1 MTEPASRR
9 TQNRKAQE
17 LTLRDL
23 IEPLF
28 RRKRAFSISLLT
40 LLALAIAGTIAM
52 SGQYN
57 ASMEVLVN
65 RQRLDPLVTVEAT
78 GQTPQNPP
86 PVSEEE
92 INSEV
97 ELLKSSELL
106 REVVLTNGLQEREK
120 KTLLA
125 KILPRQN
132 DDWYIAQATQKL
144 GKKLNIQVV
153 KKTNMIE
160 VSYKSS
166 DPQISYGVLNKLAG
180 LYMEKHIAVQRPSG
194 SYEFFSKETDR
205 YQEALAQSEMRL
217 ASFGK
222 AEGVAAPDVVRTDM
236 AQEVV
241 NSLSA
246 LHQAQQAIAA
256 DQQRIADEQAQMAA
270 TPSRS
275 STQQVSNSADLLL
288 QQLETNLLSTKIKR
302 TQLALKYDPSY
313 PLVQEADQ
321 EIAQTESAIEE
332 AKKTQF
338 VNQTTDRDPTYEL
351 LREDIV
357 KAQADLASQKATAGA
372 IERNLGNLRGEM
384 VSLDQKAVKQSNL
397 LREAKLNE
405 ANYML
410 YSSKREQERTSD
422 ALDQKRIGNVA
433 IAVPPTVPVL
443 PAYSALTLLPVGF
456 LLAIFGSLGA
466 AYTAEYLDPCFR
478 SPIEVADILQVPVL
492 ASVPRQSTHRRTA

>member
-28 RRKRAFSISLLT
+28 RRQRVFSISLLV
-40 LLALAIAGTIAM
+40 LLALAVVGTIAM
-52 SGQYN
+52 SGQYG

-65 RQRLDPLVTVEAT
+65 RERLDPLVTAEAT
-78 GQTPQNPP
+78 LQTPPNPP

-97 ELLKSSELL
+97 ELLKSPELL
-106 REVVLTNGLQEREK
+106 REVVLANRLQARER

-132 DDWYIAQATQKL
+132 DDWYIAKATQKL

-160 VSYKSS
+160 VSYESS
-166 DPQISYGVLNKLAG
+166 DPQVSYGVLNKLAG
-180 LYMEKHIAVQRPSG
+180 LYMEKHIAVQRPTG

-205 YQEALAQSEMRL
+205 YKQALADSEMRL
-217 ASFGK
+217 ASFSQT
-222 AEGVAAPDVVRTDM
+222 EGVAAPDVVRTDM

-241 NSLSA
+241 NSTSA
-246 LHQAQQAIAA
+246 LDQAQQAIAA
-256 DQQRIADEQAQMAA
+256 DEHRIAEEQAQLTA

-275 STQQVSNSADLLL
+275 STQQVSNAADILL
-288 QQLETNLLSTKIKR
+288 QQLETNLLLTKIKR
-302 TQLALKYDPSY
+302 TQLALKYDPAY

-321 EIAQTESAIEE
+321 EIAQTEAAIAE

-357 KAQADLASQKATAGA
+357 KTQADLASQKATAAA
-372 IERNLGNLRGEM
+372 IERSLGNLRGEM
-384 VSLDQKAVKQSNL
+384 VSLDQKSVKQESL

-422 ALDQKRIGNVA
+422 ALDRKRIGNVA

-443 PAYSALTLLPVGF
+443 PAYSPLMLLSLGF
-456 LLAIFGSLGA
+456 LLAIFGSLGV

-478 SPIEVADILQVPVL
+478 TPIEVADILQVPVL
-492 ASVPRQSTHRRTA
+492 ASVPRQSSQRRTA

>member
-1 MTEPASRR
+1 MTEPTPRRAQSRAS
-9 TQNRKAQE
+9 QD

-28 RRKRAFSISLLT
+28 RRKRAFSVSLFVF
-40 LLALAIAGTIAM
+40 LAGAIVGTIAL
-52 SGQYN
+52 SGQYK

-65 RQRLDPLVTVEAT
+65 RQRLDPLVTAEAT
-78 GQTPQNPP
+78 VQTPPNPP

-106 REVVLTNGLQEREK
+106 REVALTNHLQERER

-125 KILPRQN
+125 MILPRQS
-132 DDWYIAQATQKL
+132 DDWYIARAMEKL
-144 GKKLNIQVV
+144 SKRLTTEVV

-166 DPQISYGVLNKLAG
+166 DPQVSYAVLNKLAG
-180 LYMEKHIAVQRPSG
+180 LYMEKHIAVQRPTG
-194 SYEFFSKETDR
+194 SYEFFSKESER
-205 YQEALAQSEMRL
+205 YKQALAVSEMHL

-222 AEGVAAPDVVRTDM
+222 TEGVAAPDVVRTDM

-241 NSLSA
+241 NSISA
-246 LHQAQQAIAA
+246 LHQAQQAISA
-256 DQQRIADEQAQMAA
+256 DEHRIADEQAQLAA

-275 STQQVSNSADLLL
+275 STQEVSNSAEMLL
-288 QQLETNLLSTKIKR
+288 QQLMTNLLSGQIKR
-302 TQLALKYDPSY
+302 TQLALKYDPTY

-321 EIAQTESAIEE
+321 EIAQTEAAIAE

-351 LREDIV
+351 LKEDIV
-357 KAQADLASQKATAGA
+357 KTQADLASQKATATA
-372 IERNLGNLRGEM
+372 IERSLGNLQGEM
-384 VSLDQKAVKQSNL
+384 VALDQKAVRQTNL

-405 ANYML
+405 ANYLL

-443 PAYSALTLLPVGF
+443 PAYSPVTLLPIGF
-456 LLAIFGSLGA
+456 LLAIFGSVGI
-466 AYTAEYLDPCFR
+466 AYVAEYLDPCFR
-478 SPIEVADILQVPVL
+478 TPGEVADLLQVPVL
-492 ASVPRQSTHRRTA
+492 ASVPRQSAQRRTA

>member
-1 MTEPASRR
+1 MTEPMF
-9 TQNRKAQE
+9 RKAQSRE
-17 LTLRDL
+17 PQDLTLRDL
-23 IEPLF
+23 IVPLF
-28 RRKRAFSISLLT
+28 RRKRTLSISLLV
-40 LLALAIAGTIAM
+40 LLASAVVVTIAL
-52 SGQYN
+52 SGQYK

-65 RQRLDPLVTVEAT
+65 RQRLDPLVTSEAT
-78 GQTPQNPP
+78 VQTPPNPP

-97 ELLKSSELL
+97 ELLKSTELL
-106 REVVLTNGLQEREK
+106 KEVVLSNRLQERER

-125 KILPRQN
+125 VLLPRQS
-132 DDWYIAQATQKL
+132 DDWYVARAVEKL
-144 GKKLNIQVV
+144 SKKLTTEVV

-166 DPQISYGVLNKLAG
+166 DPQVSYGVLNKLAG
-180 LYMEKHIAVQRPSG
+180 LYMEKHIAVQRPMG

-205 YQEALAQSEMRL
+205 YKHALAESEMRL

-222 AEGVAAPDVVRTDM
+222 TEGVAAPDVVRTDM

-241 NSLSA
+241 NSISA
-246 LHQAQQAIAA
+246 LHQAQQAISV
-256 DQQRIADEQAQMAA
+256 DEHRIGDEQAQMTA

-275 STQQVSNSADLLL
+275 STQQVSNSADVLL
-288 QQLETNLLSTKIKR
+288 QQLEANLLSARIKR
-302 TQLALKYDPSY
+302 TQLALKYDPNY
-313 PLVQEADQ
+313 PLVREADQ
-321 EIAQTESAIEE
+321 EIAQTEAAIAE
-332 AKKTQF
+332 AKKAQY
-338 VNQTTDRDPTYEL
+338 VNETTDRDPTYEL

-357 KAQADLASQKATAGA
+357 KTQADLASQKAAATA
-372 IERNLGNLRGEM
+372 IERSLGNLRGQM
-384 VSLDQKAVKQSNL
+384 VTLDQKAVRQANL

-443 PAYSALTLLPVGF
+443 PAYSPVTLLPIGF
-456 LLAIFGSLGA
+456 LLAILGSVCIVYA
-466 AYTAEYLDPCFR
+466 AEYLDSSFR
-478 SPIEVADILQVPVL
+478 TPGEVANILQVPVL
-492 ASVPRQSTHRRTA
+492 ASVPRQTARRRTA

>member
-1 MTEPASRR
+1 MTEPTSRR
-9 TQNRKAQE
+9 GQSSSSQE

-28 RRKRAFSISLLT
+28 RRKSVFSISLLV
-40 LLALAIAGTIAM
+40 LLLCAVVGTIAL
-52 SGQYN
+52 SGQYS

-65 RQRLDPLVTVEAT
+65 RQRLDPLVTAEAT
-78 GQTPQNPP
+78 VQTPPNPP

-106 REVVLTNGLQEREK
+106 RDVVLANRLQERER
-120 KTLLA
+120 KTPLA
-125 KILPRQN
+125 RILPQQS
-132 DDWYIAQATQKL
+132 DDWYIAKATEKL
-144 GKKLNIQVV
+144 SKKLTTEVV
-153 KKTNMIE
+153 KKTNMIR

-166 DPQISYGVLNKLAG
+166 DPQVSYGVLNKLAG
-180 LYMEKHIAVQRPSG
+180 LYMEKHIAVQRPTG

-205 YQEALAQSEMRL
+205 YKEALAASEMRL

-222 AEGVAAPDVVRTDM
+222 TEGVAAPDVVRTDM

-241 NSLSA
+241 NSIST
-246 LHQAQQAIAA
+246 LHQAQQAISA
-256 DQQRIADEQAQMAA
+256 DEHRIADEQAQMTA

-275 STQQVSNSADLLL
+275 STQQVSNSADVLM
-288 QQLETNLLSTKIKR
+288 QQLETNLLSAQIKR
-302 TQLALKYDPSY
+302 TQLALKYDPTY

-321 EIAQTESAIEE
+321 EIAQTEAAIAE

-357 KAQADLASQKATAGA
+357 KTQADLASQKATAAA

-384 VSLDQKAVKQSNL
+384 VSLDQKAVRQANL

-405 ANYML
+405 ANYLL

-443 PAYSALTLLPVGF
+443 PAYSPITLLPIGF
-456 LLAIFGSLGA
+456 LLAIFGSVGT

-478 SPIEVADILQVPVL
+478 TPGEVADILQVPVL
-492 ASVPRQSTHRRTA
+492 ASVPRQSARRRTA